1 MLEGGEAMKVLLVVE
16 PVAKSMGSE
25 RVVDSTAK
33 WLRREGIGVAILDP
47 RLDLP
52 LWLVREF
59 DVVHV
64 FNSGGSL
71 RAVLGLVDC
80 VRGEKPIVLTVTYWP
95 PTVGEIRLA
104 EKVMGLDG
112 ERIAILMQAR
122 AAKDV
127 TLFRIAEEADVL
139 IFTSERE
146 MKAFFEAEESFGFRA
161 KGLCKIVENAV
172 DPEEISEVKIDKEDA
187 LCATVGRVEVAKN
200 QWTVIQALRELR
212 KEFPEPRYVSVG
224 RDSLRLGEK
233 VKESWIEFT
242 GEVEPMEALRV
253 LGRAEV
259 HILASL
265 RDTPGLASLE
275 AAALG
280 CKLVVSDDPYGTAR
294 DYFPEDMVSFV
305 DPLSSIS
312 VYRGI
317 RNELSREGRWGL
329 RELVL
334 GKFSYP
340 KVVKK
345 LIELYNKVR

>member
-1 MLEGGEAMKVLLVVE
+1 MKVLLVVE

-25 RVVDSTAK
+25 RVVDATAK
-33 WLRREGIGVAILDP
+33 WLRREGVDVAVLDP
-47 RLDLP
+47 RLDIP
-52 LWLVREF
+52 LWLIREF
-59 DVVHV
+59 DVVHI
-64 FNSGGSL
+64 FNSGSSL
-71 RAVLGLVDC
+71 WAVSRLVDY
-80 VRGEKPIVLTVTYWP
+80 VKDQKPIVLTVTYWP

-112 ERIAILMQAR
+112 EKIAILMQAR

-127 TLFRIAEEADVL
+127 TLFRIAEKAEAL

-146 MKAFFEAEESFGFRA
+146 RKAFFEAEESFGFEA
-161 KGLCKIVENAV
+161 NGLCEIVENAV
-172 DPEEISEVKIDKEDA
+172 DPEEISKVRIEKEYA

-200 QWTVIQALRELR
+200 QWTVIQALREL
-212 KEFPEPRYVSVG
+212 KEEFPDIRYVCVG
-224 RDSLRLGEK
+224 KDSLRLGEK
-233 VKESWIEFT
+233 MKEDWIEFT
-242 GEVEPMEALRV
+242 GEVEPDQALRV
-253 LGRAEV
+253 LGKAEA

-294 DYFPEDMVSFV
+294 DYFPETLVSFV

-317 RNELSREGRWGL
+317 RDELLRERSDGL
-329 RELVL
+329 REFVL
-334 GKFSYP
+334 ERYTYP

>member
-1 MLEGGEAMKVLLVVE
+1 MRVLLVVE
-16 PVAKSMGSE
+16 SVARSMGSE
-25 RVVDSTAK
+25 RVVEATAK
-33 WLRREGIGVAILDP
+33 WLRREGVEVAILDP

-71 RAVLGLVDC
+71 RAVLGV
-80 VRGEKPIVLTVTYWP
+80 VEGVKGEKPIVLTVTYWP

-104 EKVMGLDG
+104 ERVMGLDG
-112 ERIAILMQAR
+112 ERIALLMRAR
-122 AAKDV
+122 TAKDV
-127 TLFRIAEEADVL
+127 VLFRIAEGADALV
-139 IFTSERE
+139 FTSKRE
-146 MKAFFEAEESFGFRA
+146 MEAFFEAEESFGFRA
-161 KGLCKIVENAV
+161 KGLCEIVENAV
-172 DPEEISEVKIDKEDA
+172 DPEEISEVKVEKQPG

-200 QWTVIQALRELR
+200 QWTVIRALRELR
-212 KEFPEPRYVSVG
+212 KEFPELRYVCVG

-233 VKESWIEFT
+233 ERESWIEFT
-242 GEVEPMEALRV
+242 GEVEPLEALRV

-317 RNELSREGRWGL
+317 LNELSREKPWGL

>member
-1 MLEGGEAMKVLLVVE
+1 MKVLLVVE

-25 RVVDSTAK
+25 RVVDATAK
-33 WLRREGIGVAILDP
+33 WLRKEGVDVAVLDP
-47 RLDLP
+47 RLDIP
-52 LWLVREF
+52 LWLIQEF
-59 DVVHV
+59 DVVHI
-64 FNSGGSL
+64 FNSGSSL
-71 RAVLGLVDC
+71 WAVFRVVDY
-80 VRGEKPIVLTVTYWP
+80 VKDQKPIVLTVTYWP

-122 AAKDV
+122 AGKDV
-127 TLFRIAEEADVL
+127 RLFRIAEEADAL

-146 MKAFFEAEESFGFRA
+146 RKAFFEAEESFGFEAR
-161 KGLCKIVENAV
+161 GLCEIVENAV
-172 DPEEISEVKIDKEDA
+172 DPEEISEARIEKEYA
-187 LCATVGRVEVAKN
+187 FCATVGRVEVAKN
-200 QWTVIQALRELR
+200 QWTVIQALRELK
-212 KEFPEPRYVSVG
+212 KEFPDIRYVCVG
-224 RDSLRLGEK
+224 KDSLRLGEK
-233 VKESWIEFT
+233 TKEDWIEFP
-242 GEVEPMEALRV
+242 GEVEPTEALGF
-253 LGRAEV
+253 LGKAEV

-294 DYFPEDMVSFV
+294 DYFPETLVSFV

-317 RNELSREGRWGL
+317 RDEFL
-329 RELVL
+329 RERSDRLREFVL
-334 GKFSYP
+334 ERYTYP

>member
-1 MLEGGEAMKVLLVVE
+1 MKVLLVVE

-25 RVVDSTAK
+25 RVVDATAK
-33 WLRREGIGVAILDP
+33 WLRREGIEVAILDP

-52 LWLVREF
+52 LWLVHEF

-80 VRGEKPIVLTVTYWP
+80 VKGEKPIVLTVTYWP
-95 PTVGEIRLA
+95 PTVGEIKLA

-112 ERIAILMQAR
+112 EKIGILMQAR

-127 TLFRIAEEADVL
+127 TLFRIAEKAAAL

-146 MKAFFEAEESFGFRA
+146 RKAFFEAEESFGFGA
-161 KGLCKIVENAV
+161 EGLCEIVENAV
-172 DPEEISEVKIDKEDA
+172 DPEEISEVRIDKEYA

-200 QWTVIQALRELR
+200 QWTVIQAIREL
-212 KEFPEPRYVSVG
+212 KKKFPEIRYVSVG
-224 RDSLRLGEK
+224 KDSLRLGEK
-233 VKESWIEFT
+233 AKEDWIQFI
-242 GEVEPMEALRV
+242 GEVEPIEALRV
-253 LGRAEV
+253 LGQVEI

-294 DYFPEDMVSFV
+294 DYFPENMVSFV
-305 DPLSSIS
+305 DPLSPIS

-317 RNELSREGRWGL
+317 RDEFFRERRGEL
-329 RELVL
+329 REFILER
-334 GKFSYP
+334 FSYP

>member
-1 MLEGGEAMKVLLVVE
+1 MKVLLVVE
-16 PVAKSMGSE
+16 SVAKSMGSE
-25 RVVDSTAK
+25 RVVDATAK
-33 WLRREGIGVAILDP
+33 WLRREGVDVAILDP

-71 RAVLGLVDC
+71 RAVLRLVEC
-80 VRGEKPIVLTVTYWP
+80 VKGEKPIVLTVTYWP

-104 EKVMGLDG
+104 ERVMGLDA
-112 ERIAILMQAR
+112 ERVAILMQAR

-127 TLFRIAEEADVL
+127 ALFRIAEEADVL

-146 MKAFFEAEESFGFRA
+146 MKAFFEAEEAFGFRA
-161 KGLCKIVENAV
+161 EGLCEIVENAV
-172 DPEEISEVKIDKEDA
+172 DPEEVSEVKMDKEAA

-212 KEFPEPRYVSVG
+212 KEFAELRYVSVG
-224 RDSLRLGEK
+224 RDSLRLGER
-233 VKESWIEFT
+233 VKESWVEFM

-294 DYFPEDMVSFV
+294 DYFPENMVSFV
-305 DPLSSIS
+305 DPLSSVS

-317 RNELSREGRWGL
+317 RNELLRERCWGL
-329 RELVL
+329 REFVL

-340 KVVKK
+340 RVVKK
-345 LIELYNKVR
+345 LIELYNTVR